1 MGATQFNPMQ
11 PATAQQPAQFMPA
24 QPAQP
29 ATEQPAQQ
37 GSLLAQ
43 YADRG
48 FSSSNNYF
56 DAEFVVHSVRPWN
69 SANRKTTDPSNDTF
83 QLIVSETLTSP
94 KFGVFASRKS
104 FDSGITPQLFNPLV
118 ARASMS
124 ESEYV
129 SSDGTTRKNLW
140 IQTIQFD
147 LDSMSDKTLS
157 VLTNRMSAVDA
168 QLASMNTK
176 VAASE
181 ESFA

>member
-1 MGATQFNPMQ
+1 MQ
-11 PATAQQPAQFMPA
+11 PATAQQPAQFNNPM
-24 QPAQP
+24 
-29 ATEQPAQQ
+29 QPAQQ
-37 GSLLAQ
+37 PAPTQPAQQSSLLAQ

-69 SANRKTTDPSNDTF
+69 SANRKTVDPSNDTF

-168 QLASMNTK
+168 KLASMTTK